1 MGTAKIWGAPVLQGF
16 VEKEVYKV
24 EADMRKI
31 KRKYHRR
38 RREERISR
46 KRKWSTGRNTAE
58 KSVELKTEKGPLIK
72 QSGNY
77 ESTFK

>member
-1 MGTAKIWGAPVLQGF
+1 MYICTTTYQYRGRQAFLSEDMGRAKIWGAPVLQGF

-46 KRKWSTGRNTAE
+46 KRKWSTG
-58 KSVELKTEKGPLIK
+58 
-72 QSGNY
+72 
-77 ESTFK
+77 